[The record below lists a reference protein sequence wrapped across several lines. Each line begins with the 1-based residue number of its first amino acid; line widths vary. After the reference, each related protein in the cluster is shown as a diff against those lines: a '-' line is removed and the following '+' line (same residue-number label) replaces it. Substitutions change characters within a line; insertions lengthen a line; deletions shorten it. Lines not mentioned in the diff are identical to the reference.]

1 MCAADAQVGHD
12 AGDLARR
19 LDTAGRIKRHDRPA
33 GEGRQQDDAGGTSR
47 RTAIDRC
54 LLVNDRFGIRLA
66 TVIAALRALG
76 LRQQM
81 IDLPDLLVAI
91 GRALATRAGTGHR
104 DVRLKARQTQ
114 ACSLMKSLIWGRTR
128 VRQRRPLKMP

>member
-1 MCAADAQVGHD
+1 
-12 AGDLARR
+12 
-19 LDTAGRIKRHDRPA
+19 
-33 GEGRQQDDAGGTSR
+33 
-47 RTAIDRC
+47 
-54 LLVNDRFGIRLA
+54 
-66 TVIAALRALG
+66 
-76 LRQQM
+76 M